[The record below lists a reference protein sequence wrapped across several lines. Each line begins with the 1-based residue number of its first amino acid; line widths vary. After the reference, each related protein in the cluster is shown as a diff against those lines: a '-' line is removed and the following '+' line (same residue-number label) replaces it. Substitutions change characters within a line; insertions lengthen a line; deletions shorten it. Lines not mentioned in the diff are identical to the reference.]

1 VAVTIYILCILTS
14 LACTWLL
21 FGSYRRTRYRLLFWS
36 GACFAV
42 MTLNNLFLLLDKI
55 VFPTIDFLPA
65 RLVSAFVATLLLLYG
80 LIYEKE

>member
-21 FGSYRRTRYRLLFWS
+21 FASYRRTRYRLLFWS

-55 VFPTIDFLPA
+55 VFPNIDFVPA
-65 RLVSAFVATLLLLYG
+65 RLISALAATCLLLYG